1 MMRICKN
8 CGCYYWDLDYET
20 RRNHRFIY
28 IDKYDAWFC
37 CNECLRRYENALN
50 EKLRRQ
56 QEKIEHERAW
66 NAERESFKEKHNR
79 KIQEQQEELKIVREQ
94 SINIE
99 GFLFSPDRKTL
110 IQCPKLTRDYTVP
123 EGVIE
128 IFAEAFKGCERLEKV
143 ILPQGL
149 KIIGREAF
157 ANCTALKSIEFSE
170 GLEEI
175 GELTFY
181 NCKSLTSLTFPA
193 SLKLIDGRKEADYAA
208 SINMEVIS
216 YYYGAF
222 IGCDNL
228 EEVTISGKETIIGDY
243 AFWKCRNLQKLNGT
257 GKVVGNYAFS
267 DCYKLTNVIFS
278 DSTEEIL
285 DEAFA
290 RTAING
296 PVDLPAIKVIGETAF
311 RLCPLTSI
319 NIGKEIAE
327 IRDKAFAY
335 CGKLED
341 TEDDP
346 DSGTYSCDSD
356 LVLDF
361 GYDGE
366 KPCGKGC
373 LQNIHFPETVK
384 EIKSN
389 WFEDSGV
396 KSLTISASVE
406 SFEID
411 NRIIKTIYIENGV
424 PSGELRDQLSQYDV
438 VVKQAGT
445 NKVIIEGKYI
455 PPVSKESESKSD
467 SGGKG
472 FLGLF
477 GKKKR

>member
-1 MMRICKN
+1 M
-8 CGCYYWDLDYET
+8 
-20 RRNHRFIY
+20 
-28 IDKYDAWFC
+28 
-37 CNECLRRYENALN
+37 LN
-50 EKLRRQ
+50 
-56 QEKIEHERAW
+56 
-66 NAERESFKEKHNR
+66 
-79 KIQEQQEELKIVREQ
+79 
-94 SINIE
+94 
-99 GFLFSPDRKTL
+99 
-110 IQCPKLTRDYTVP
+110 
-123 EGVIE
+123 
-128 IFAEAFKGCERLEKV
+128 
-143 ILPQGL
+143 
-149 KIIGREAF
+149 
-157 ANCTALKSIEFSE
+157 
-170 GLEEI
+170 
-175 GELTFY
+175 
-181 NCKSLTSLTFPA
+181 
-193 SLKLIDGRKEADYAA
+193 
-208 SINMEVIS
+208 S
-216 YYYGAF
+216 Y
-222 IGCDNL
+222 
-228 EEVTISGKETIIGDY
+228 
-243 AFWKCRNLQKLNGT
+243 
-257 GKVVGNYAFS
+257 
-267 DCYKLTNVIFS
+267 VIFS

-389 WFEDSGV
+389 WFEDSGI
-396 KSLTISASVE
+396 KSLTISASVD

-411 NRIIKTIYIENGV
+411 NRIIKTIYIENGE